1 MGDAGLKCCPFCGGT
16 DIGYGDRLSYDDLP
30 EFFVFCRECG
40 TKGPSLEDEESAHG
54 NWNKR
59 AVEDALIQGLET
71 AHGQSCIWAP
81 DSYALEMVRM
91 AIETCL
97 DSLGIVSEK
106 IRKAEVEAAL
116 SKARGEV
123 TQ

>member
-1 MGDAGLKCCPFCGGT
+1 MSEAGLKCCPFCGGT

-59 AVEDALIQGLET
+59 AVEDELVA
-71 AHGQSCIWAP
+71 
-81 DSYALEMVRM
+81 ALEEYQ
-91 AIETCL
+91 AANNIGNDEKSKL
-97 DSLGIVSEK
+97 WNLGK
-106 IRKAEVEAAL
+106 AAL

-123 TQ
+123 TR